1 MAVTRNDVARRAG
14 VSPGL
19 VSYVLNGG
27 PRPVSE
33 AARTRIEA
41 AIEEL
46 GYRRDAVARY
56 LKTGKTNSLG
66 LVLPDLSLPYFAELT
81 KALDAY
87 AYELGYQLLIAT
99 TEFDAAREETQ
110 LDSLAQRRVDGII
123 LMSVNPNSD
132 FGALEHLGSPV
143 VVIDRP
149 EFALES
155 ARMATLH
162 LVEDGHIKIGYLGSG
177 PLAVSMRRPEG
188 WSAAL
193 ADSGLARNEAWIA
206 SAPLTR
212 AGGYEAGLRL
222 LRQAKRPTALLIES
236 DAQASG
242 LLRAAKD
249 LGLDIPGDVAVVSSE
264 GTDLAKYSI
273 PSLTSILQPTLEIA
287 KDAVQSLLAA
297 NIDLVRRLN
306 NASFELV
313 LRESCG
319 H

>member
-33 AARTRIEA
+33 AARSRIEA

-66 LVLPDLSLPYFAELT
+66 LVLPDLSLPYFGELT
-81 KALDAY
+81 KAIDAC

-99 TEFDAAREETQ
+99 TEFDTDREELQ

-132 FGALEHLGSPV
+132 FVALEQLGSPV

-149 EFALES
+149 EFALQS
-155 ARMATLH
+155 ARAATLH
-162 LVEDGHIKIGYLGSG
+162 LIEDGHVNIGYLGSE
-177 PLAVSMRRPEG
+177 PLAVSRRRPQG
-188 WSAAL
+188 WAAAL
-193 ADSGLARNEAWIA
+193 ADSGLARNEAWVA

-212 AGGYEAGLRL
+212 KGGYDAGLRL
-222 LRQAKRPTALLIES
+222 LRQDRRPTALLIES

-242 LLRAAKD
+242 LVRAAKD
-249 LGLDIPGDVAVVSSE
+249 LGLDIPNDLALVTSE
-264 GTDLAKYSI
+264 GTDLAKYSV
-273 PSLTSILQPTLEIA
+273 PTLTSILQPTQEIA
-287 KDAVQSLLAA
+287 RDAVASLLATNDA
-297 NIDLVRRLN
+297 PVRRLN
-306 NASFELV
+306 NASFDLA